1 MNSCF
6 FKLYCNYSNTLTLSN
21 LGELSLKLKLCSE
34 LPGQRNVET
43 EEKRLACA
51 RFSSFSGEMSSLIN
65 YTLFRQ
71 LLIVYL
77 AAFYV
82 VCGYTGVV
90 PDTEFGAKNKPSKI
104 AKNFGWLK
112 GMKCV

>member
-34 LPGQRNVET
+34 LPGQKKCKNRRKTTCLCTVFKLFWRDFIPHNL
-43 EEKRLACA
+43 R
-51 RFSSFSGEMSSLIN
+51 SFPSTAYCVFGCIYM
-65 YTLFRQ
+65 
-71 LLIVYL
+71 
-77 AAFYV
+77 
-82 VCGYTGVV
+82 VCGYMGVV

-112 GMKCV
+112 RMKCV